1 MPPSIRLLETDPFQS
16 QLSQH
21 RQQVTNTVGSLYQKA
36 ATSTGT
42 ESDVQ
47 NALKSALANN
57 NILIADVQ
65 RLTAEKEQRD
75 ERLTDTMMRLLS
87 LEKKVDRSK
96 SVTIQKIESQA
107 IQRAKQEDQPEETM
121 ENGDVPSRPSSRVL
135 SLRFMAASNLPRLII
150 GTLLNSR

>member
-1 MPPSIRLLETDPFQS
+1 MPPSIRLLETDPFQNH
-16 QLSQH
+16 LSQH
-21 RQQVTNTVGSLYQKA
+21 RQQVTDAVTSLYQKA
-36 ATSTGT
+36 ATSTIP

-47 NALKSALANN
+47 NALKSALAKN

-65 RLTAEKEQRD
+65 RLTSEKEQRD

-96 SVTIQKIESQA
+96 SLTIQKIEAQA
-107 IQRAKQEDQPEETM
+107 IQRAKQEDQPEETT
-121 ENGDVPSRPSSRVL
+121 ENGDVPSRPSSRVF
-135 SLRFMAASNLPRLII
+135 SPPSMKSNLSRLII